1 MVTAAK
7 KLAARLASL
16 PSDDLRDLL
25 ASFLQSVII
34 QENNIEVMIRRADL
48 RELLENGD
56 QIIAAKLA
64 GIRSSVDASDMIC
77 LTVEAKRKRYGSEV
91 HLVVP
96 PKDSAGTIRH
106 PRPALIK
113 AVARG
118 HAWYE
123 KVLEGKG
130 VDIKSL

>member
-34 QENNIEVMIRRADL
+34 QENNIQVMIRRADL

-56 QIIAAKLA
+56 QIIAAKLV
-64 GIRSSVDASDMIC
+64 GIRRSADASDMIC

-91 HLVVP
+91 HLVVVP
-96 PKDSAGTIRH
+96 SSAWTIRH
-106 PRPALIK
+106 PRPA
-113 AVARG
+113 
-118 HAWYE
+118 
-123 KVLEGKG
+123 
-130 VDIKSL
+130 